1 MAPHIFGSNFNRNS
15 ILYAVPA
22 DAKLPSRLRREGCLT
37 DIHRMPVLLKLR
49 LPLSTDI
56 GNANT
61 LDMGLSCTQASD
73 IGAPSAGNTGLVV
86 IQTHLSLGF

>member
-1 MAPHIFGSNFNRNS
+1 LKSGGENHTSEKS
-15 ILYAVPA
+15 
-22 DAKLPSRLRREGCLT
+22 T

-73 IGAPSAGNTGLVV
+73 IGAPSAENADFVV
-86 IQTHLSLGF
+86 IQTYLSHGF